1 MEWGWDRV
9 VYTVI
14 MVVCIGGGV
23 WADATYIMINLNYT
37 YVILRCL
44 SVMHACLS
52 ATKAPN
58 ATPLVPRMM
67 EKDRNGDMG
76 V

>member
-1 MEWGWDRV
+1 MGRCD
-9 VYTVI
+9 I
-14 MVVCIGGGV
+14 
-23 WADATYIMINLNYT
+23 YIMINLNYT

-52 ATKAPN
+52 ATKAHN